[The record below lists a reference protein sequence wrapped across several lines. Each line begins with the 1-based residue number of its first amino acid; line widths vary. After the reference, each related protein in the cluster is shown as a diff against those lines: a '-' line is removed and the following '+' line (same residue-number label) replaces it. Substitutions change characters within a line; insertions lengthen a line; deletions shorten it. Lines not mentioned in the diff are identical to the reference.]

1 MGRIGA
7 IVTLIVL
14 AAACQSDTHPVFSPQ
29 PSPTPRIAP
38 TAAIL
43 QPGDIP
49 VGLNVCIGS
58 GPIDVY
64 VASLA
69 QSDAA
74 LAARVGAEWD
84 QLRLAGATGAA
95 MSVFTAS
102 PAACNAEL
110 GAASNVKSIASFVA
124 VFADSGQADRAWQS
138 GIFGFMPPAPG
149 ELLAGVTR
157 GADTGLGLSSWTY
170 DRAPLRLGCWHKSV
184 FVALVIA
191 GNLDLTAFKTAT
203 AAVDARLD

>member
-1 MGRIGA
+1 VGRIAA
-7 IVTLIVL
+7 IITLIILVG
-14 AAACQSDTHPVFSPQ
+14 ACQSDTHPVSS
-29 PSPTPRIAP
+29 PSPTPTPHTQP

-43 QPGDIP
+43 QPTDIP
-49 VGLNVCIGS
+49 SGLNVCLGS

-64 VASLA
+64 VTSLA
-69 QSDAA
+69 HGDAT

-84 QLRLAGATGAA
+84 QLRLAGATEAA
-95 MSVFTAS
+95 VSIFTAD

-138 GIFGFMPPAPG
+138 GIFGFVPPAPG

-170 DRAPLRLGCWHKSV
+170 DRTPLRLGCWHKSV

-191 GNLDLTAFKTAT
+191 GNLDLTAFKSAT